1 MWPFN
6 KKKKVEPKPPYTR
19 PYTRLLETDTMH
31 ERLSK
36 AAKYGGMVNANH
48 SGLIDSMT
56 FIMREYE
63 LLDQQGWPE
72 ELDK

>member
-6 KKKKVEPKPPYTR
+6 KKVQPVVQPSMTQ
-19 PYTRLLETDTMH
+19 LLKTDTLH
-31 ERLSK
+31 ERLCK
-36 AAKYGGMVNANH
+36 AAKYGGMVNANRM
-48 SGLIDSMT
+48 GLIDSMT

-72 ELDK
+72 QDENV

>member
-6 KKKKVEPKPPYTR
+6 KKKKVEPKP